1 MPPHAEWHA
10 LLVDKARRQVDMIRR
25 NLTVWCGCRGP
36 VPFPLDHTAGAD
48 QMPPGTCGAI
58 LDQPFWVPCA
68 SLSYCALLRR
78 LTMSFGSSLP
88 LCAFPNAVGGPSSHH
103 PGRPSIDVSG

>member
-10 LLVDKARRQVDMIRR
+10 LLVDKVRRQLDMIRR
-25 NLTVWCGCRGP
+25 NLTVWCGCGNLFRSP
-36 VPFPLDHTAGAD
+36 WITLQVLTNCHQVPAGNPRSAFLS
-48 QMPPGTCGAI
+48 T
-58 LDQPFWVPCA
+58 VCA
-68 SLSYCALLRR
+68 SLSYCALLQR

>member
-10 LLVDKARRQVDMIRR
+10 LLVDKARRQVDMIRVSG
-25 NLTVWCGCRGP
+25 TCSVPPGSHCRCSP
-36 VPFPLDHTAGAD
+36 D